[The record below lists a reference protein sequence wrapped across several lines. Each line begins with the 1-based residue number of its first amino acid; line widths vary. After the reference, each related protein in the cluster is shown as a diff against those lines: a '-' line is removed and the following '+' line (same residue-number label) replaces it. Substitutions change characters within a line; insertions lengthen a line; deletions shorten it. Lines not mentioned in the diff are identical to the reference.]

1 MKNIILLIFLVFS
14 FSYGNNYK
22 AGYKLFKKAEKELK
36 NGNQNKA
43 NSLFLQAKEKF
54 EIAIKHNSTQ
64 AILKLGSLYCNGW
77 GVTQD
82 KEKAKQ
88 YLEQA
93 EKLGASF
100 FSDKCLKTLKGEK

>member
-1 MKNIILLIFLVFS
+1 MKNIIVVIFLLFS
-14 FSYGNNYK
+14 FLYGNDYSD
-22 AGYKLFKKAEKELK
+22 GYKLFKKAKKELN

-54 EIAIKHNSTQ
+54 EIAVKHNSTQ

-77 GVTQD
+77 GVTKD

-88 YLEQA
+88 YLDKA